1 MTLEEEIH
9 RRAINFCRDNAFLKR
24 HQQIIE
30 TAMLIGASIILEQGP
45 APIPGESEEGWKQVE
60 EVFEAYYKEK
70 ETPDNIIPINFCR

>member
-1 MTLEEEIH
+1 MDTLESEIH

-45 APIPGESEEGWKQVE
+45 APIPGESEEGMAMLFDALHE
-60 EVFEAYYKEK
+60 E
-70 ETPDNIIPINFCR
+70 ETPDNIVSVNFRQ